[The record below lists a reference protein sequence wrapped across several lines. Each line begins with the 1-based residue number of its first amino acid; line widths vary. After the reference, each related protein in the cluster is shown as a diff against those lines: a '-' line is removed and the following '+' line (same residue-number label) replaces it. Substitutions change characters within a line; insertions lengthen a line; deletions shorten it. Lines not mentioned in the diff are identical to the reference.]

1 MHAHTHAQKRERA
14 HTASGSTRHPQAT
27 PLPASLWRSSHP
39 VPPRLISP
47 RLALLGL
54 STRLN
59 SSRLAWA
66 LASPHL
72 ALFRLALPLAS
83 PRLSPRLALPCLSP
97 TRLTLSTPL
106 STLHAPFPTL
116 PLSYSNHPPLR
127 PLPLSHAALKVMA
140 RAGARA
146 SCYVFAGCGF
156 ALLHVYACLSLSLS
170 LALCVFV
177 TTTLVSAC
185 RHMFPASV
193 LFPPPR
199 PTHPFCTP
207 LAAL

>member
-1 MHAHTHAQKRERA
+1 MHRRESARTQRVAAHATHKLRRCRPRCGARLIPF
-14 HTASGSTRHPQAT
+14 RHA
-27 PLPASLWRSSHP
+27 SSHLGSP
-39 VPPRLISP
+39 CLGSRLAST

-54 STRLN
+54 SPRLT
-59 SSRLAWA
+59 SPCF
-66 LASPHL
+66 ASLCH
-72 ALFRLALPLAS
+72 S
-83 PRLSPRLALPCLSP
+83 PRLVSRHALPCLALVLLGSLSP
-97 TRLTLSTPL
+97 HLSQPY
-106 STLHAPFPTL
+106 TL
-116 PLSYSNHPPLR
+116 PSQLSPSLTPTTPPLR